1 MVKDL
6 AQEQAAS
13 GAVFATTKAEALED
27 ASFCFIG
34 SREDM
39 DIDTAP
45 QWVVTP
51 SFLRG
56 VKPNVQLLLG
66 VSPHHCLLL
75 DTRFRR
81 AGEGHSLL
89 LRQAEFRLKV
99 YKRFFHY
106 IFD

>member
-1 MVKDL
+1 
-6 AQEQAAS
+6 
-13 GAVFATTKAEALED
+13 
-27 ASFCFIG
+27 IG

-39 DIDTAP
+39 DIDTAG

-56 VKPNVQLLLG
+56 VRPEVQLLLG
-66 VSPHHCLLL
+66 ASPHRCLLL
-75 DTRFRR
+75 DTRYRR

-89 LRQAEFRLKV
+89 VRQAECRLKV